1 MIATK
6 CVFHS
11 SYGRAAE
18 AAAAVKAQTPP
29 SADDQY
35 VSEQLQLMG
44 LSLKHEAHQSA
55 DEESGSEACSSSSG
69 GGDEEERG
77 LEAFEDVLSS
87 WLTAAHSKTSQALM
101 KAQASLPLRPRTA
114 GNPNGGQSTLDRI
127 QEQQQQLMQEEAKA
141 EKPKKIKGASSKQAA
156 QVDHTAADEDE
167 EEESDSP
174 SGIEGWKDVLSG
186 WMDTAGVSAPAQHA
200 QQANSNLAPRA
211 GTQGSSKKA
220 PKLDTANEAPGWLA
234 DVSSD
239 DEDEAEEKKDS
250 VDPPRTSSISESQ
263 LNTAAS
269 QEGLSDT
276 ERQAAQPS
284 AVILNSAGQQLP
296 QQAQHAGV
304 PLAPFPPSPLP
315 GYSVPFDN
323 VMSTSG
329 ISSQDRRL
337 EGDLLS
343 RARSDPAALWP
354 NSAPG
359 FPPRAGLEHH
369 GLPAVATSVPAP
381 VYPADQGLPAQVHST
396 QLRPGADCNIMP
408 RKQLHGLCS
417 VQGTTEHA
425 CIATHQ

>member
-1 MIATK
+1 
-6 CVFHS
+6 
-11 SYGRAAE
+11 
-18 AAAAVKAQTPP
+18 
-29 SADDQY
+29 
-35 VSEQLQLMG
+35 MG

-55 DEESGSEACSSSSG
+55 DEESESEAGSSSSG
-69 GGDEEERG
+69 GDEEEQG

-114 GNPNGGQSTLDRI
+114 GNPGGGQSTLDRI

-156 QVDHTAADEDE
+156 QVENTPADEDE
-167 EEESDSP
+167 EEEPDSP

-186 WMDTAGVSAPAQHA
+186 WVDTAGVSAPAQHA
-200 QQANSNLAPRA
+200 QRANSNLAPQA
-211 GTQGSSKKA
+211 QGANKNA
-220 PKLDTANEAPGWLA
+220 AKLDTANEAPAWLA

-250 VDPPRTSSISESQ
+250 VGPPRTSSISESQ

-284 AVILNSAGQQLP
+284 TANLNSAGQQLP

-304 PLAPFPPSPLP
+304 AHAPFPPSPLQ

-354 NSAPG
+354 NPAPG
-359 FPPRAGLEHH
+359 FPSRAGLDHH

-381 VYPADQGLPAQVHST
+381 VYAADQGLPAQVHIT
-396 QLRPGADCNIMP
+396 QLPC
-408 RKQLHGLCS
+408 LHRLQYQAGHKNDAL
-417 VQGTTEHA
+417 H
-425 CIATHQ
+425 

>member
-1 MIATK
+1 
-6 CVFHS
+6 
-11 SYGRAAE
+11 
-18 AAAAVKAQTPP
+18 
-29 SADDQY
+29 
-35 VSEQLQLMG
+35 MG

-55 DEESGSEACSSSSG
+55 DEESESEASSSSSG
-69 GGDEEERG
+69 SDGEERG

-101 KAQASLPLRPRTA
+101 KAQASLPLRPRTP
-114 GNPNGGQSTLDRI
+114 GNPSGGQSTLDRI

-156 QVDHTAADEDE
+156 KVDHTPADEDE
-167 EEESDSP
+167 EEEPDSP

-186 WMDTAGVSAPAQHA
+186 WVDTAGVSAPAQHA
-200 QQANSNLAPRA
+200 QHANSNLAP
-211 GTQGSSKKA
+211 QSVEQVSNKKP
-220 PKLDTANEAPGWLA
+220 PKLDTANEAPAWLA

-250 VDPPRTSSISESQ
+250 VGPPRTSSISESQ

-276 ERQAAQPS
+276 DRQAAQPS
-284 AVILNSAGQQLP
+284 TANLNSAGQQLP

-304 PLAPFPPSPLP
+304 PHAPFPPSPLQ

-354 NSAPG
+354 NPAPG

-381 VYPADQGLPAQVHST
+381 VYAADQGLPAQVNST
-396 QLRPGADCNIMP
+396 QLLWLYTLRRQA
-408 RKQLHGLCS
+408 KKAAVLLSELCMR
-417 VQGTTEHA
+417 QNRA
-425 CIATHQ
+425 CICSIASVFSM

>member
-1 MIATK
+1 
-6 CVFHS
+6 
-11 SYGRAAE
+11 
-18 AAAAVKAQTPP
+18 
-29 SADDQY
+29 
-35 VSEQLQLMG
+35 MG

-55 DEESGSEACSSSSG
+55 DEESGSEAGSSSNSS
-69 GGDEEERG
+69 GDEEERG

-114 GNPNGGQSTLDRI
+114 GNPSGGQSTLDRI

-141 EKPKKIKGASSKQAA
+141 EKPKKIKGASSKQAT
-156 QVDHTAADEDE
+156 QVDQTPVNEGEEDE
-167 EEESDSP
+167 PDSP

-186 WMDTAGVSAPAQHA
+186 WMDTAGVTAPAQHA
-200 QQANSNLAPRA
+200 QQANSNLAPPP
-211 GTQGSSKKA
+211 GEQGSSKKA
-220 PKLDTANEAPGWLA
+220 PKLDTGNEAPGWLA

-250 VDPPRTSSISESQ
+250 VGPPRTSSISESR

-284 AVILNSAGQQLP
+284 AANSNSAGQQLP
-296 QQAQHAGV
+296 QHAQHVGV
-304 PLAPFPPSPLP
+304 PHTPFPPSPLQ

-329 ISSQDRRL
+329 ISRQDRRL

-369 GLPAVATSVPAP
+369 GLPPVATSVPAP
-381 VYPADQGLPAQVHST
+381 VNPADQGLPAQVH
-396 QLRPGADCNIMP
+396 NM
-408 RKQLHGLCS
+408 LHSLQYQAETAAALLLCS
-417 VQGTTEHA
+417 ALGTTDHA
-425 CIATHQ
+425 FITTHQ

>member
-1 MIATK
+1 
-6 CVFHS
+6 
-11 SYGRAAE
+11 
-18 AAAAVKAQTPP
+18 
-29 SADDQY
+29 
-35 VSEQLQLMG
+35 MG

-55 DEESGSEACSSSSG
+55 DEESESEAGSSSG

-114 GNPNGGQSTLDRI
+114 GNPGGGQSTLDRI

-141 EKPKKIKGASSKQAA
+141 EEPKKIKGASSKQAA
-156 QVDHTAADEDE
+156 QVANTLAKEDE
-167 EEESDSP
+167 EEEPDSP

-186 WMDTAGVSAPAQHA
+186 WMDTAGVTAPAQHA
-200 QQANSNLAPRA
+200 QQANPNPAPQA
-211 GTQGSSKKA
+211 GAQGSSKKTA
-220 PKLDTANEAPGWLA
+220 KLDTANEAPGWLA

-239 DEDEAEEKKDS
+239 DEDEAGEKKDS
-250 VDPPRTSSISESQ
+250 IGPPRTSSISESK

-284 AVILNSAGQQLP
+284 GVNLNLVSGQQLP

-304 PLAPFPPSPLP
+304 PHAPFPPSPLQ

-323 VMSTSG
+323 IMSTSG

-337 EGDLLS
+337 EGDLLN

-354 NSAPG
+354 HSAPG

-381 VYPADQGLPAQVHST
+381 VYPADQGLPAQVHNT
-396 QLRPGADCNIMP
+396 QLP
-408 RKQLHGLCS
+408 
-417 VQGTTEHA
+417 
-425 CIATHQ
+425 